1 LQDRLYINNGKGS
14 FKNSA
19 LKSPLVNSRGI
30 AFADFDKDGDMD
42 IFVGS
47 NVKHG
52 QYPLSDKPY
61 FLENKNGKYENTI
74 DEKFDDVSNLKMIND
89 AVFSDF
95 DADGDED
102 LLLVGEWMPLVFYE
116 NKDNKFY
123 QKEMDG
129 ISTIH
134 GWYQTITAADI
145 DKDGA
150 VDYLIGNWGN
160 NNKFHPTQQKP
171 LHIYADY
178 FDDNASFDIALS
190 KVSKT
195 GDLLPVRGKECSSQQ
210 TPFLNQKVKTFK
222 EFATSTMP
230 QIYGSEK
237 LEKASH
243 FVTHSFAT
251 ILLKNKGNGQF
262 VIEELPS
269 EAQFSP
275 TLGLEV
281 ADINN
286 DGFLDIFG
294 VGNVYD
300 SEVET
305 IQYDA
310 SKGYLL
316 LGNKEGNFTFSTD
329 KSYYTNKETKEM
341 RKIII
346 DGILHFIIVHKN
358 DALTLLKAKNTKV
371 QVLSVP

>member
-1 LQDRLYINNGKGS
+1 
-14 FKNSA
+14 
-19 LKSPLVNSRGI
+19 
-30 AFADFDKDGDMD
+30 
-42 IFVGS
+42 
-47 NVKHG
+47 
-52 QYPLSDKPY
+52 
-61 FLENKNGKYENTI
+61 
-74 DEKFDDVSNLKMIND
+74 
-89 AVFSDF
+89 
-95 DADGDED
+95 
-102 LLLVGEWMPLVFYE
+102 MPLVFYE

-329 KSYYTNKETKEM
+329 KSYYTNKETKEIK
-341 RKIII
+341 KIII

-358 DALTLLKAKNTKV
+358 DALTFLKAKNTII
-371 QVLSVP
+371 

>member
-1 LQDRLYINNGKGS
+1 
-14 FKNSA
+14 
-19 LKSPLVNSRGI
+19 
-30 AFADFDKDGDMD
+30 
-42 IFVGS
+42 
-47 NVKHG
+47 
-52 QYPLSDKPY
+52 LSDKPC

-129 ISTIH
+129 ISTMN
-134 GWYQTITAADI
+134 GWYQTITASDI

-150 VDYLIGNWGN
+150 IDYLIGNWGN
-160 NNKFHPTQQKP
+160 NNKFHPTNKKP

-329 KSYYTNKETKEM
+329 KSYYTNKEAKEIK
-341 RKIII
+341 KIII